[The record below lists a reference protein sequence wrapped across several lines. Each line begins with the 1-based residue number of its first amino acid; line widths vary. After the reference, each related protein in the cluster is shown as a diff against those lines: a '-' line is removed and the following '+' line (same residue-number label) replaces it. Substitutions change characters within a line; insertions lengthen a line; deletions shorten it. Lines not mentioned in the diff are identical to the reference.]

1 MISTVTKLEDSEIL
15 QGGAV
20 TIEVE
25 YLDMIGNTTLPADIT
40 SYSCYFVLYP
50 YGQEDYITFQKQCS
64 LTPGTVSKMSVLL
77 TNEDT
82 SEWQGAFTFEFV
94 LKDTNGDY
102 IKNNRGTLHV
112 LKSKINAT

>member
-15 QGGAV
+15 QGGMYV
-20 TIEVE
+20 LEMQFEDIV
-25 YLDMIGNTTLPADIT
+25 GSTTLPADVSGYT
-40 SYSCYFVLYP
+40 CYFVMHP
-50 YGQEDYITFQKQCS
+50 CGQEDYVMFQKECNLS
-64 LTPGTVSKMSVLL
+64 PGTVDVMSVLL

-82 SEWQGAFTFEFV
+82 SEWQGAFTVEFV

-102 IKNNRGTLHV
+102 IKNNRGTLYV

>member
-1 MISTVTKLEDSEIL
+1 MISTVTKLEDLEIL

-64 LTPGTVSKMSVLL
+64 LTPGTVSKMLVLL
-77 TNEDT
+77 TNED
-82 SEWQGAFTFEFV
+82 SNDWHGAFTFEFV
-94 LKDTNGDY
+94 LKDLNNKY
-102 IKNNRGTLHV
+102 IKNTRGILHV